1 MAAGPVPETPYDRS
15 MTGSGGSAPLVELDG
30 LTVRLGGRTV
40 LDAVTARLDG
50 RAVGLLG
57 PNGAGKTTLIR
68 TLLGFHRPAAGKA
81 AVLGL
86 PVGSGAALAR
96 RIGYMP
102 EHEAFIA
109 GMTGVRLVRM
119 LAELSGL
126 DRREALERA
135 HEALVWTGL
144 GEARYRTVET
154 YSAGMRQL
162 LKLAQAV
169 VHRPQLLIL
178 DEPLDGLDPV
188 GREWMMHL
196 MRERA
201 DAGGTVVV
209 STHVLHEVEAIAD
222 RVVFVADGRVVASGA
237 LGEVRETIR
246 SEPARYRVVCGA
258 PRELAATLVVR
269 EGTVS
274 VGVEPG
280 EGAVLVRTFDQDGL
294 LAAVTRLAATGRF
307 GITGVAP
314 VDRDAESVYAYV
326 MAERGRS
333 R

>member
-1 MAAGPVPETPYDRS
+1 VTIVSFAGVSRFYGEVLGVAGIDLSIGPGI
-15 MTGSGGSAPLVELDG
+15 TGLV
-30 LTVRLGGRTV
+30 
-40 LDAVTARLDG
+40 
-50 RAVGLLG
+50 G
-57 PNGAGKTTLIR
+57 PNGAGKS
-68 TLLGFHRPAAGKA
+68 TLLGLAAALLRPDRGEVRVGGIPTTKPGGLLRLVGACPQRLAFPPWATGIGLLEEAASLAGLPRRAARRRAGAVLARVGLEEAGPRRAAGYSKGMQQRLK
-81 AVLGL
+81 V
-86 PVGSGAALAR
+86 AR
-96 RIGYMP
+96 
-102 EHEAFIA
+102 
-109 GMTGVRLVRM
+109 
-119 LAELSGL
+119 
-126 DRREALERA
+126 
-135 HEALVWTGL
+135 ALVHDPP
-144 GEARYRTVET
+144 V
-154 YSAGMRQL
+154 L
-162 LKLAQAV
+162 L
-169 VHRPQLLIL
+169 L

-294 LAAVTRLAATGRF
+294 LAAVTRLAAAGRF

>member
-135 HEALVWTGL
+135 HEALVWAGL

-178 DEPLDGLDPV
+178 DEPTNALDPPARRRMLELVEHLRDTEGVRVLLSSHMLPDVERLCDQVMILREGRPAAVLDLAAERREARGLWVVEVSGDEAAFATAAAAV
-188 GREWMMHL
+188 GFGVARSGRRL
-196 MRERA
+196 RVTA
-201 DAGGTVVV
+201 AGGPGPAE
-209 STHVLHEVEAIAD
+209 LFAAAD
-222 RVVFVADGRVVASGA
+222 RTGTA
-237 LGEVRETIR
+237 
-246 SEPARYRVVCGA
+246 
-258 PRELAATLVVR
+258 VVR
-269 EGTVS
+269 LEARRDS
-274 VGVEPG
+274 LRDIYLEAMG
-280 EGAVLVRTFDQDGL
+280 EL
-294 LAAVTRLAATGRF
+294 
-307 GITGVAP
+307 P
-314 VDRDAESVYAYV
+314 
-326 MAERGRS
+326 
-333 R
+333 